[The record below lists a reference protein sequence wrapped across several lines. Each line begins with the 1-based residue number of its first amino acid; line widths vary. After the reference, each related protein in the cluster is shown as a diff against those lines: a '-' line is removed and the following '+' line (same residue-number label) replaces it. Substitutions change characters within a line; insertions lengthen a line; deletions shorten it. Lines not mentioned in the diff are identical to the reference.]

1 MDNNTRY
8 QTKKKFM
15 SRLWILTISV
25 MIVVFPVH
33 GTAMAS
39 DPATTQVN
47 SLQELVDRF
56 DSSSC
61 RECHEQ
67 IFTQWEKSH
76 HSRSLMG
83 INDYI
88 FIASYLKKGPLAIP
102 SGEKA
107 TKKNFPCFKCHF
119 PQIEF
124 ATDSVAAEIAKA
136 VLNNDKVTVRKL
148 NIGCLVCHSQK
159 AVVHGRPDMNVIYGN
174 NDIKDHS
181 EMPVRKSPLL
191 KNSLMCGQCHGLGP
205 NLEFETPVQCA
216 TIYGSYLHA
225 YIPSGGTETC
235 QQCHMQ
241 GGDHYMPPNFN
252 NRTELSERLRNAL
265 PMQVRALAYSFQP
278 KEEDVRP
285 MVVVNTK
292 IFSKAGHR
300 IPDG

>member
-15 SRLWILTISV
+15 SRLWILAISV
-25 MIVVFPVH
+25 MIIVFPVH
-33 GTAMAS
+33 GTSMAS
-39 DPATTQVN
+39 DPSMTQVN

-136 VLNNDKVTVRKL
+136 ALDNDKVTVRKL
-148 NIGCLVCHSQK
+148 NIGCLVCHREK
-159 AVVHGRPDMNVIYGN
+159 AVVHGRPDILF
-174 NDIKDHS
+174 IW
-181 EMPVRKSPLL
+181 L
-191 KNSLMCGQCHGLGP
+191 KRICQRP
-205 NLEFETPVQCA
+205 NL
-216 TIYGSYLHA
+216 H
-225 YIPSGGTETC
+225 
-235 QQCHMQ
+235 
-241 GGDHYMPPNFN
+241 
-252 NRTELSERLRNAL
+252 R
-265 PMQVRALAYSFQP
+265 
-278 KEEDVRP
+278 K
-285 MVVVNTK
+285 
-292 IFSKAGHR
+292 R
-300 IPDG
+300 IP